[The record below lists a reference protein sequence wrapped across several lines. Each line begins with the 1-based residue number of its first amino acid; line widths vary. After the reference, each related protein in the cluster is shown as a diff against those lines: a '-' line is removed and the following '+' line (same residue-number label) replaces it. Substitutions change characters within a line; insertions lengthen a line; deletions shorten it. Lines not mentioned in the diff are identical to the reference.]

1 MCPGARLCF
10 VLSFLIKGG
19 NGGVV
24 WSTVPGTYKLQAAV
38 SGPAG
43 VSPVTAGVAV
53 GGRRYQAEGSLP
65 LAGALRLCLQQPQG
79 SSHGS
84 RRTTGD
90 GRTKFALGISEYDTF
105 FAGNAKSMGR
115 DMLGSPKESSL

>member
-24 WSTVPGTYKLQAAV
+24 WSSVPETYERQVAV

-43 VSPVTAGVAV
+43 APPLTVGLAV
-53 GGRRYQAEGSLP
+53 GGRRYQAEGGLP
-65 LAGALRLCLQQPQG
+65 LAGGLRLCLQQPQG
-79 SSHGS
+79 MSHGR

-90 GRTKFALGISEYDTF
+90 GRTKFA
-105 FAGNAKSMGR
+105 MGR
-115 DMLGSPKESSL
+115 LWV

>member
-24 WSTVPGTYKLQAAV
+24 WSTVPETYERQAAV

-43 VSPVTAGVAV
+43 VSPLEGGVAV
-53 GGRRYQAEGSLP
+53 GGRRYQAEGGLP
-65 LAGALRLCLQQPQG
+65 LTGALRLGLQQPQG
-79 SSHGS
+79 SSHRS

-90 GRTKFALGISEYDTF
+90 GRTKFA
-105 FAGNAKSMGR
+105 MG
-115 DMLGSPKESSL
+115 DLWV